1 MASPSH
7 ASRRNSGGGRRLSGF
22 HQLADEN
29 LFDENDDQAERE
41 QAAAQAAQKKAPP
54 AAHSPFKA
62 TPGHERRKQM
72 YSGEI
77 DRLLEVAGG
86 NQINAKNSWSLDL
99 IDHMGGV
106 LGSASANDASGN
118 PNFQMGSTMLDAGVK
133 IYSYR
138 VDSVETLT
146 YKMLAGLNRQTRK
159 EGGDGD
165 DDGNAEGGDAA
176 EGGAAVEGERARKA
190 KERKAAAAAA
200 ALAAGTAS
208 SRRSPTRST

>member
-1 MASPSH
+1 MATVSPQ
-7 ASRRNSGGGRRLSGF
+7 ANGRRNSGGGRRLSGF

-86 NQINAKNSWSLDL
+86 TGRNLADSDRSAVAEILLADNSE
-99 IDHMGGV
+99 G
-106 LGSASANDASGN
+106 
-118 PNFQMGSTMLDAGVK
+118 MLQV
-133 IYSYR
+133 
-138 VDSVETLT
+138 
-146 YKMLAGLNRQTRK
+146 
-159 EGGDGD
+159 
-165 DDGNAEGGDAA
+165 
-176 EGGAAVEGERARKA
+176 
-190 KERKAAAAAA
+190 
-200 ALAAGTAS
+200 AAGNIPCHHAGK
-208 SRRSPTRST
+208 